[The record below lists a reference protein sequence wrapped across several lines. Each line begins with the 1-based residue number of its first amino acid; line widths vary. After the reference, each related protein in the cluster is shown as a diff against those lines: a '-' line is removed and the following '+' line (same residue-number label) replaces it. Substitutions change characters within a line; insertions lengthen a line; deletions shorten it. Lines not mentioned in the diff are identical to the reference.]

1 MHINV
6 YPNVH
11 IFTQSY
17 TGTYVYVC
25 VCPYSHGKFLES
37 LKGVIQ
43 SDFLWRMKMEF
54 IDFHFFTFYPFVQF
68 KIFMNMYNFYNEI
81 YNKLWLIKLMLLP
94 SSQEKKDP
102 ICFTL

>member
-1 MHINV
+1 
-6 YPNVH
+6 
-11 IFTQSY
+11 
-17 TGTYVYVC
+17 
-25 VCPYSHGKFLES
+25 
-37 LKGVIQ
+37 
-43 SDFLWRMKMEF
+43 MEF
-54 IDFHFFTFYPFVQF
+54 RDFHFFTFYPFVQF